1 MRRTAFAIT
10 LHAKLFLLGAIGV
23 VFFLPVILM
32 IVFAIFHKPSAS
44 DLGSD
49 RLELSGVVKD
59 RPEPAVSFTNWLN
72 HTLQGHFDDQFSK
85 AYGGRAL
92 FVRLGNQ
99 IYYSLFDKS
108 YMQDQSII
116 IGKHHQLYERW
127 YIEDYCKIRRPMR
140 RELVAARARQIR
152 ELQSELQ
159 SRGVP
164 LIILITPNKASIYP
178 EDIPEGFCE
187 SPKFSSRDYDNFMSE
202 FAAQHVR
209 IVDGRKVTLAAK
221 AAAAVPLFC
230 QGGTHWNGL
239 GAYYTA
245 RQLTQRVGEVTRTSV
260 GVLSLQQLTVDR
272 NPREIDRDL
281 AALLNLALPPYD
293 YLAPH
298 VRAKK
303 RSGSEQLGKAVFVG
317 GSFNWALLDLLTKA
331 NVFRE
336 IDFYY
341 YYKLALETFP
351 VRTTKPVDRA
361 SIDWRKDVLSAE
373 VLILEINESNFH
385 SEYIPAFLSDL
396 LQFLRKNPIA

>member
-1 MRRTAFAIT
+1 MAE
-10 LHAKLFLLGAIGV
+10 HARILLLGAILFM
-23 VFFLPVILM
+23 FFLPLILL
-32 IVFAIFHKPSAS
+32 IGFAAFHKRSAS
-44 DLGSD
+44 ELGYD
-49 RLELSGVVKD
+49 RLELSGIVKE
-59 RPEPAVSFTNWLN
+59 RPEPAVLFENWLN
-72 HTLQGHFDDQFSK
+72 HTLQRNFDEHFSK
-85 AYGGRAL
+85 AYGGRAA

-127 YIEDYCKIRRPMR
+127 YIEDYCKIRSPMPT
-140 RELVAARARQIR
+140 ELVAVLTRQIR
-152 ELQSELQ
+152 QLQSELRN
-159 SRGVP
+159 RGIP
-164 LIILITPNKASIYP
+164 LIILITPHKASIYP
-178 EDIPEGFCE
+178 EDIPAGFCE

-202 FAAQHVR
+202 FAAQHVQY
-209 IVDGRKVTLAAK
+209 VDGRTVTIAAK

-245 RQLTQRVGEVTRTSV
+245 RYLTERIGELTRTSV
-260 GVLSLQQLTVDR
+260 GPLSLQRLTVDQ
-272 NPREIDRDL
+272 NPPEIDRDL

-298 VRAKK
+298 VVVENR
-303 RSGSEQLGKAVFVG
+303 RGSDQLGKAVVVG
-317 GSFNWALLDLLTKA
+317 GSFNWALLDILNKA
-331 NVFRE
+331 KVFRK

-351 VRTTKPVDRA
+351 VRITKPVDRA
-361 SIDWRKDVLSAE
+361 AIDWQKDVLSAQ

-396 LQFLRKNPIA
+396 LQFLRKNPAV

>member
-1 MRRTAFAIT
+1 MPFAI
-10 LHAKLFLLGAIGV
+10 LKHARLLLLGAILV
-23 VFFLPVILM
+23 VFFLPLILL
-32 IVFAIFHKPSAS
+32 IVFAAFHKSSAS

-49 RLELSGVVKD
+49 RLELSGVVKA
-59 RPEPAVSFTNWLN
+59 RPEPAVSFSNWLD

-85 AYGGRAL
+85 VYGGRAL

-116 IGKHHQLYERW
+116 VGKHHQLYERW

-140 RELVAARARQIR
+140 RETVAARARQIR

-159 SRGVP
+159 NRGIP
-164 LIILITPNKASIYP
+164 LIVLITPNKASIYP
-178 EDIPEGFCE
+178 EDIPEGFCGF
-187 SPKFSSRDYDNFMSE
+187 PKFSFRDYDSFMSE
-202 FAAQHVR
+202 FAAQH
-209 IVDGRKVTLAAK
+209 IQYVDGRAVTLAAR

-245 RQLTQRVGEVTRTSV
+245 RQLTERIGKLTQTSV
-260 GVLSLQQLTVDR
+260 GPLFLQRLTVDHS
-272 NPREIDRDL
+272 PREIDRDL
-281 AALLNLALPPYD
+281 AALLNLAVPPYD
-293 YLAPH
+293 YPAPH
-298 VRAKK
+298 VMVEQRPAA
-303 RSGSEQLGKAVFVG
+303 GQLGKAVFVG
-317 GSFNWALLDLLTKA
+317 GSFNWTLLDLLNKA
-331 NVFRE
+331 KVFRE

-351 VRTTKPVDRA
+351 VRTSKPVDRA
-361 SIDWRKDVLSAE
+361 TIDWQKDVLNAR

-385 SEYIPAFLSDL
+385 SEYITAFLADL
-396 LQFLRKNPIA
+396 LQFFRKSPVA